1 MHTHTPLF
9 MQTYICGKG
18 PVPLPQPTAA
28 IFRSPCR
35 QPPFH
40 PPDRHSWEGSAA
52 PADRQSWEG
61 SPLPWPPLISTGS
74 PSTHL
79 HLRMHLP
86 LRIFECTPCCYTPA
100 MLLHP
105 CHVVHPCHAVVPSLA
120 CCPSDAVCDARRELH
135 LRTSRRSRSAARGR
149 SARSA
154 CSRGKGVMCQWV
166 RARREMTL
174 GLGALYSCEVTVRAG
189 RRATRPPCASAW
201 SGVPPLSCHCLICVR
216 TLLWVCGVRV
226 PLPFVACGVQPLV
239 SYCHHSRSYR
249 IFKSPSRLS
258 PSPLAHAT
266 LALRW
271 SRSHRRHLGAPQSSS
286 DTSRTNTIP
295 GHIST
300 RPPRGHSSAQEAS
313 QATSLSRVPHPH
325 ISPS

>member
-201 SGVPPLSCHCLICVR
+201 SGVPPHRAIALCVCVPPR
-216 TLLWVCGVRV
+216 LLGSHAPSTKVRSVVCSHLPLLVRASPFILTPRALTPKASSAV
-226 PLPFVACGVQPLV
+226 PF
-239 SYCHHSRSYR
+239 
-249 IFKSPSRLS
+249 SPWHTPPP
-258 PSPLAHAT
+258 PSGGRAPTGAT
-266 LALRW
+266 W
-271 SRSHRRHLGAPQSSS
+271 
-286 DTSRTNTIP
+286 
-295 GHIST
+295 GHPHYHPT
-300 RPPRGHSSAQEAS
+300 RPSADAVRS
-313 QATSLSRVPHPH
+313 G
-325 ISPS
+325 SPGCGGWLGS

>member
-1 MHTHTPLF
+1 MHVVPPHCERVVSMPDLDRPLPHDPRLDPVRGPWSHPWVAHSHGSPTHAYSPPLF

-105 CHVVHPCHAVVPSLA
+105 CHVVPVLFMNRMNCICILWILSMHMHA
-120 CCPSDAVCDARRELH
+120 
-135 LRTSRRSRSAARGR
+135 
-149 SARSA
+149 
-154 CSRGKGVMCQWV
+154 
-166 RARREMTL
+166 
-174 GLGALYSCEVTVRAG
+174 
-189 RRATRPPCASAW
+189 
-201 SGVPPLSCHCLICVR
+201 
-216 TLLWVCGVRV
+216 
-226 PLPFVACGVQPLV
+226 
-239 SYCHHSRSYR
+239 
-249 IFKSPSRLS
+249 
-258 PSPLAHAT
+258 
-266 LALRW
+266 
-271 SRSHRRHLGAPQSSS
+271 
-286 DTSRTNTIP
+286 
-295 GHIST
+295 
-300 RPPRGHSSAQEAS
+300 
-313 QATSLSRVPHPH
+313 
-325 ISPS
+325 

>member
-1 MHTHTPLF
+1 MHTHPPLF

-201 SGVPPLSCHCLICVR
+201 SGVPPPSCHCLMRVR
-216 TLLWVCGVRV
+216 TSSSLGVSRPFHEGAVCGVLPPAFVGPCV
-226 PLPFVACGVQPLV
+226 PLYIN
-239 SYCHHSRSYR
+239 SSRSHS
-249 IFKSPSRLS
+249 KSLLRRSLFA
-258 PSPLAHAT
+258 LAHAT
-266 LALRW
+266 SALRW
-271 SRSHRRHLGAPQSSS
+271 SRSHRRHLGAPPLHPTPPSADAVRSSS
-286 DTSRTNTIP
+286 P
-295 GHIST
+295 GCGGWLGS
-300 RPPRGHSSAQEAS
+300 
-313 QATSLSRVPHPH
+313 
-325 ISPS
+325 

>member
-1 MHTHTPLF
+1 MHTHPPLF

-40 PPDRHSWEGSAA
+40 PPRQTFVGRVSCPCRQTIVGRVTPPMASAHIQA
-52 PADRQSWEG
+52 P
-61 SPLPWPPLISTGS
+61 

-154 CSRGKGVMCQWV
+154 CWTWEGCDVPVGTG
-166 RARREMTL
+166 TL
-174 GLGALYSCEVTVRAG
+174 RDDVEAWSTVR
-189 RRATRPPCASAW
+189 
-201 SGVPPLSCHCLICVR
+201 V
-216 TLLWVCGVRV
+216 
-226 PLPFVACGVQPLV
+226 
-239 SYCHHSRSYR
+239 
-249 IFKSPSRLS
+249 
-258 PSPLAHAT
+258 
-266 LALRW
+266 
-271 SRSHRRHLGAPQSSS
+271 
-286 DTSRTNTIP
+286 
-295 GHIST
+295 
-300 RPPRGHSSAQEAS
+300 
-313 QATSLSRVPHPH
+313 
-325 ISPS
+325 